1 MDALIATVTEPAQWL
16 MVGVDCGSM
25 GCDVVMFAW
34 VCVCVC
40 TAIWNSILDH
50 YVCVWV
56 PARARVCVF
65 CAQLYGILCWIT
77 INLYN

>member
-40 TAIWNSILDH
+40 VHSYMEFYIGSLCVCMGACTRTCVCVCVLCTAIWNSVLDH
-50 YVCVWV
+50 Y
-56 PARARVCVF
+56 
-65 CAQLYGILCWIT
+65 
-77 INLYN
+77 